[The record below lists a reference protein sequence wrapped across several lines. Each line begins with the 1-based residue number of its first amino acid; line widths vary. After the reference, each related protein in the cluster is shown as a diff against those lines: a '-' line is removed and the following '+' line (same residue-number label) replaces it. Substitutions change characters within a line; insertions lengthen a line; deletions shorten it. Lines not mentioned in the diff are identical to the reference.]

1 MTRTAA
7 PFTPLQTQAHQAGL
21 LVHWHDVQGCPRTV
35 DDEVLQRVLAHLPAD
50 ASCEAPALM
59 ATVAGQPF
67 AVPAAFIG
75 AATSDA
81 DFTFEIVRE
90 DGQHVH
96 GTLRRD
102 AEGGCWLDVQLP
114 WGYHRLTVRAET
126 SGNTAESVL
135 AVAPPRCF
143 GVPDALHASPDGM
156 RTGDAVPP
164 WGIGVQLYS
173 LRGHQPGG
181 IGDFGTLAELCEYA
195 AAHGAAAVAINPVH
209 AGFAEHPE
217 RYSPYA
223 PSSRLFLNPLYA
235 DPAAVLG
242 EDAWRAAVH
251 TLGLEARLAALDGA
265 ACIDWPAAAAAREAV
280 LRWLHTRRAHY
291 LTPAA
296 QADFAAFLRRGAD
309 HGNALLAHACFEAI
323 QRDARR
329 HGTAEAWPPAE
340 CWRDAACLE
349 DHAGEIDFHLF
360 AQWLA
365 DASLARVQSRARA
378 AGMGIGLVA
387 DLAIGTD
394 ARGSHAW
401 WRREEILTGIAV
413 GAPPDQVNPLGQNWG
428 ISALSPAGLARHGY
442 RAFLEILRAALR
454 HAGGLRIDHALGLAR
469 MWLVP
474 DGLPPD
480 RGVYLRYP
488 RDTLLQLIA
497 LESWRHRAIV
507 IGENLGTVPHSFEH
521 ARQHTGMLGIQVLW
535 FQRDTAATAPD
546 SADPPPSSASPGS
559 TTSATVPPAPA
570 PFLAPPRWS
579 VDAIATTTTHDLP
592 TVAGWWQGRDLD
604 WRIHL
609 GLLAP
614 HESAPQL
621 RSLRE
626 AERSALWRALAD
638 AGLVEAGA
646 PPPAAAPLE
655 AILAFLGRTPGPLRL
670 VPLEDLLGLSEQP
683 NLPGT
688 VEQHPNWRRRMPVP
702 VAALFADDDVQRRIA
717 VLRTGRTRQPGG
729 AP

>member
-1 MTRTAA
+1 MTRTTTAL
-7 PFTPLQTQAHQAGL
+7 TPLQTQARQAGL
-21 LVHWHDVQGCPRTV
+21 LVHWHDAQGCPRTV
-35 DDEVLQRVLAHLPAD
+35 DDEVLQRMLAQLPAD
-50 ASCEAPALM
+50 ASCDPPALVT
-59 ATVAGQPF
+59 AVAGQPL
-67 AVPAAFIG
+67 AVPAALTG
-75 AATSDA
+75 TAATGI
-81 DFTFEIVRE
+81 TFDIVRE

-96 GTLRRD
+96 GALRRD
-102 AEGGCWLDVQLP
+102 AAGNWWLDAPLP
-114 WGYHRLTVRAET
+114 WGYHHLTVHADATGQAVEC
-126 SGNTAESVL
+126 VL

-143 GVPDALHASPDGM
+143 GVADALHAASGAMHIQHPSP
-156 RTGDAVPP
+156 A
-164 WGIGVQLYS
+164 WGIGVQVYS
-173 LRGHQPGG
+173 LRGARPGG
-181 IGDFGTLAELCEYA
+181 IGDFGALATLCEQA

-209 AGFAEHPE
+209 AGFTEHPE

-235 DPAAVLG
+235 DPAACLG

-251 TLGLEARLAALDGA
+251 ALGLEARFAALDEA
-265 ACIDWPAAAAAREAV
+265 SCIDWPTVAMARDAV
-280 LRWLHTRRAHY
+280 LRWLHARRAHY

-296 QADFAAFLRRGAD
+296 HEDFADFLKRGAD
-309 HGNALLAHACFEAI
+309 HGNALLAHACFEAM
-323 QRDARR
+323 QRDARQ
-329 HGTAEAWPPAE
+329 HGMAETWPPAD

-349 DHAGEIDFHLF
+349 THTGEIDFQLF

-365 DASLARVQSRARA
+365 DASLARAQSRARA
-378 AGMGIGLVA
+378 AGMAIGLIA
-387 DLAIGTD
+387 DLAVGTD
-394 ARGSHAW
+394 GRGSHAW

-428 ISALSPAGLARHGY
+428 ISALSPSGLARHGY

-488 RDTLLQLIA
+488 RETLLRLIA

-521 ARQHTGMLGIQVLW
+521 ARQHAGMLGIDVLW
-535 FQRDTAATAPD
+535 FQREATAATPATDAP
-546 SADPPPSSASPGS
+546 SAPPSSAG
-559 TTSATVPPAPA
+559 TVPPHPAAALDAAPA
-570 PFLAPPRWS
+570 FRAPARWS
-579 VDAIATTTTHDLP
+579 ADALATTTTHDLP
-592 TVAGWWQGRDLD
+592 TVVGWWKGRDLD

-614 HESAPQL
+614 HESEPQL
-621 RSLRE
+621 RGLRE
-626 AERSALWRALAD
+626 ADRNGLWRVLAG
-638 AGLVEAGA
+638 AGLVDAG
-646 PPPAAAPLE
+646 PPPDTAPLE

-670 VPLEDLLGLSEQP
+670 APLEDLLGLSEQP

-688 VEQHPNWRRRMPVP
+688 VEQHPNWRRRMPVT
-702 VAALFADDDVQRRIA
+702 VAALFANDDVQRRIA
-717 VLRTGRTRQPGG
+717 ALRTGQTLPPGT

>member
-1 MTRTAA
+1 MTRAA
-7 PFTPLQTQAHQAGL
+7 AALTPLQTQAQQAGL
-21 LVHWHDVQGCPRTV
+21 LVHWHDAQGCPRTV
-35 DDEVLQRVLAHLPAD
+35 GDEVLQRMLAQLPTD
-50 ASCEAPALM
+50 TSCDVPALV
-59 ATVAGQPF
+59 AAVAGQPL
-67 AVPAAFIG
+67 ALPAALTG
-75 AATSDA
+75 ATTTGI
-81 DFTFEIVRE
+81 TFAIVRE

-102 AEGGCWLDVQLP
+102 AAGNCWLDAPLP
-114 WGYHRLTVRAET
+114 WGYHHLTVRADAT
-126 SGNTAESVL
+126 GHIAESVL

-143 GVPDALHASPDGM
+143 SVPDALHAA
-156 RTGDAVPP
+156 TDAMHIEHPGP
-164 WGIGVQLYS
+164 AWGIGVQLYS
-173 LRGHQPGG
+173 LRDRRSGG
-181 IGDFGTLAELCEYA
+181 IGDFGALAALCEHA

-209 AGFAEHPE
+209 AGFTEHPE

-235 DPAAVLG
+235 DPAALLG
-242 EDAWRAAVH
+242 EEAWRAAVH
-251 TLGLEARLAALDGA
+251 ALGLEARFAALDGA
-265 ACIDWPAAAAAREAV
+265 DCIDWPAVAAARDGV
-280 LRWLHTRRAHY
+280 LRWLHARRAHY

-296 QADFAAFLRRGAD
+296 QSDFAAFLQRGTD
-309 HGNALLAHACFEAI
+309 HSNALLAHACFEAM
-323 QRDARR
+323 QRDARE
-329 HGTAEAWPPAE
+329 HGAAEAWPPAN
-340 CWRDAACLE
+340 CWRDAACL
-349 DHAGEIDFHLF
+349 DAHASEIDFQLF

-365 DASLARVQSRARA
+365 DASLAQVQSRARA
-378 AGMGIGLVA
+378 AGMGIGLIA
-387 DLAIGTD
+387 DLAVGTD
-394 ARGSHAW
+394 TRGSHAW

-428 ISALSPAGLARHGY
+428 ISALSPAGLAHQGY

-469 MWLVP
+469 MWLIP

-488 RDTLLQLIA
+488 RDTLLRLIA

-521 ARQHTGMLGIQVLW
+521 ARQHAGMLGIDVLW
-535 FQRDTAATAPD
+535 FQRDAAEPSPD
-546 SADPPPSSASPGS
+546 SAGTPSDATATTASA
-559 TTSATVPPAPA
+559 AAVPVRFRAPA
-570 PFLAPPRWS
+570 RWS
-579 VDAIATTTTHDLP
+579 VDTLATTTTHDLP

-604 WRIHL
+604 WRIDL

-614 HESAPQL
+614 HETEPQL

-626 AERSALWRALAD
+626 AERSALWRALAE
-638 AGLVEAGA
+638 AGLIDGG
-646 PPPAAAPLE
+646 PPPETAPLE

-670 VPLEDLLGLSEQP
+670 VPVEDLLGLTEQP

-688 VEQHPNWRRRMPVP
+688 VEQHPNWRRRMPIT
-702 VAALFADDDVQRRIA
+702 VAALFADNNVQRRIA
-717 VLRTGRTRQPGG
+717 ALRSGHTRQPGI